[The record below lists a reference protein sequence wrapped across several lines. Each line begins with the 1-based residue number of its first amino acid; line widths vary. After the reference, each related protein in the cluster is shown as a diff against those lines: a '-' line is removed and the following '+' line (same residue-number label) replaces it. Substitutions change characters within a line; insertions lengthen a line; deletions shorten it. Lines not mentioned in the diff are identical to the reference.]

1 MSLKDRLDQD
11 LKTSLLQGDKLRTST
26 LRILKSAILYAEVAQ
41 GSRDRGLDDQAVL
54 NVLTKEA
61 KKRQESADLYIKG
74 GDEDRAKKELDEKL
88 IIEAYLPKALSENQ
102 ISQLVDEAMAE
113 VDVKDPRAMGSIIA
127 LVKAKSQGA
136 ADGALVAR
144 LVKERLGK

>member
-1 MSLKDRLDQD
+1 MSLKDRLDKD

-41 GSRDRGLDDQAVL
+41 GSRDKGLDDQAILSVL
-54 NVLTKEA
+54 AKEA

-88 IIEAYLPKALSENQ
+88 IIEAYLPKALSEDQ
-102 ISQLVDEAMAE
+102 ISQLVDQAMAE
-113 VDVKDPRAMGSIIA
+113 VDAQDPRAMGGIIA
-127 LVKAKSQGA
+127 VVKSKSQGA
-136 ADGALVAR
+136 ADGAVVAR
-144 LVKERLGK
+144 LAKERLGK